1 MFDNDNIVPVLKRYK
16 HIFGLAFASALLIIT
31 FVPFN
36 NIASSSINTRA
47 PPPSADPDGY
57 AIPTGTL
64 RVIKE
69 VRGGGPLNP
78 GDWQLRVRLFNE
90 TITFQGSSTGQ
101 LITRTP
107 GTFQVEETSPPG
119 SNNYRTS
126 FEGDG
131 CNGVNS
137 GTIVAGEDK
146 ECRVINTYQ
155 PTTPTS
161 GTLTVIKQVRGGGPL
176 QPQNWQLQVV
186 PAGTN
191 PTASITPSTSFQG
204 SLAGTSVTVGP
215 GGFRVLE
222 VSPFPPGD
230 ANYRRS
236 FEGNG
241 CNATMVAGQNLECRV
256 VNTYQ
261 PPTPG
266 TGTLTVI
273 KHVIGGNRDAS
284 DFTIRIGAGAN
295 SQNIAGR
302 ESGEN
307 ILLPVGTRFT
317 VTEPTI
323 PSGYSKSPFF
333 DGECSGTITA
343 DHTNICIIWNIAT
356 PPTPGTGELLVIKHV
371 INNDGGN
378 KRASDFDMRVRGTYS
393 FDFTGRESGTII
405 RLPAGS
411 SYSVS
416 EGPHPGYN
424 LRLRGNCGVSTIA
437 NNDIRVCIAENDDIR
452 LPPSPPPPCRPIT
465 VDTET
470 IRLGKGNFP
479 AGQIISLADAQPL
492 SIIGGHVMMNIPSA
506 PTTVS
511 SSLRII
517 VADLSTGRPPFHLIA
532 LPLVKV
538 VDVRSGEVLYH
549 LDLRPT
555 MTGTNPITGRTD
567 TVSHITKLLLWNSGT
582 LNIAFGDDHQV
593 TTTLMISQT
602 AIPLSTDVCPWT
614 DIETIPLG
622 KSFFSANGMRPLADV
637 APFHLT
643 GGHVMMS
650 IPTSSAS
657 NIKIIAADL
666 RGGGA
671 PLHAVAL
678 NPVKVVDVRSG
689 EVLYHLDLRPTM
701 TGTNPI
707 TGRTDTVSTYTDVL
721 IWNADKTKGIAFDD
735 DNQITVTLTADR

>member
-1 MFDNDNIVPVLKRYK
+1 VFDNNNNIVPVLKRYK
-16 HIFGLAFASALLIIT
+16 HIFGLAFASVLLIIT
-31 FVPFN
+31 FVPFH
-36 NIASSSINTRA
+36 NIASSSINTQA

-57 AIPTGTL
+57 AVPTGTL

-78 GDWQLRVRLFNE
+78 GDWQLQVRLSNE
-90 TITFQGSSTGQ
+90 TITFQGSSTGR

-107 GTFQVEETSPPG
+107 GTFQVTETSPPG
-119 SNNYRTS
+119 SGNYRTS
-126 FEGDG
+126 YEGDG
-131 CNGVNS
+131 CNGGNS
-137 GTIVAGEDK
+137 GTV
-146 ECRVINTYQ
+146 
-155 PTTPTS
+155 
-161 GTLTVIKQVRGGGPL
+161 
-176 QPQNWQLQVV
+176 
-186 PAGTN
+186 
-191 PTASITPSTSFQG
+191 
-204 SLAGTSVTVGP
+204 
-215 GGFRVLE
+215 
-222 VSPFPPGD
+222 
-230 ANYRRS
+230 
-236 FEGNG
+236 
-241 CNATMVAGQNLECRV
+241 VAGQNLECRV

-307 ILLPVGTRFT
+307 IRLPVGTRFT

-378 KRASDFDMRVRGTYS
+378 KRASDFDMRIRGTYS

-452 LPPSPPPPCRPIT
+452 SPPSPPPPCRPIT

-567 TVSHITKLLLWNSGT
+567 TVS
-582 LNIAFGDDHQV
+582 
-593 TTTLMISQT
+593 
-602 AIPLSTDVCPWT
+602 
-614 DIETIPLG
+614 
-622 KSFFSANGMRPLADV
+622 
-637 APFHLT
+637 
-643 GGHVMMS
+643 
-650 IPTSSAS
+650 
-657 NIKIIAADL
+657 
-666 RGGGA
+666 
-671 PLHAVAL
+671 
-678 NPVKVVDVRSG
+678 
-689 EVLYHLDLRPTM
+689 
-701 TGTNPI
+701 
-707 TGRTDTVSTYTDVL
+707 TYTDVL